1 MQNLNEFL
9 QTIKSLTISSLDE
22 NKNPFSSY
30 APYVKYNHKYYVY
43 LSLMAKHS
51 KNLTQNKIASI
62 FFSEDEKDCSNI
74 FAKKR
79 VSIQCN
85 VENSVSDLQLN
96 DLQKVSLYRI
106 LEEALSNTVQHANAT
121 SVGIYLKLHNR
132 IFSMEIVDNGI
143 GYDQTQ
149 MKSKDG
155 FGLMDMKQ
163 RALILEGQL
172 TITGN
177 AGKGTTVKVEIPYP
191 AK

>member
-30 APYVKYNHKYYVY
+30 APFIKYNHKYYVY

-85 VENSVSDLQLN
+85 VKRLEQNTQNETEVLDEFRTKFGTEMI
-96 DLQKVSLYRI
+96 DMLYKMQDFY
-106 LEEALSNTVQHANAT
+106 LFEFTPFYGEAV
-121 SVGIYLKLHNR
+121 
-132 IFSMEIVDNGI
+132 F
-143 GYDQTQ
+143 
-149 MKSKDG
+149 G
-155 FGLMDMKQ
+155 FGKAYNLGGENFEEFVQ
-163 RALILEGQL
+163 RENTNSSGH
-172 TITGN
+172 
-177 AGKGTTVKVEIPYP
+177 GKK
-191 AK
+191 